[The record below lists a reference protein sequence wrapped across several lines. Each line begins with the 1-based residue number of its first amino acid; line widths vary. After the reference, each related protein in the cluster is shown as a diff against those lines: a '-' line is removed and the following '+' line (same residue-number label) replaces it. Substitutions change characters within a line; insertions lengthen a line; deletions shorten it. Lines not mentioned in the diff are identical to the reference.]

1 MPATPGTGYD
11 AALAGRLLIW
21 STVPG
26 APLLPSSIAT
36 TAFDD
41 WPAEVTNPC
50 PYSVIATSGSSALDV
65 PGVESPSVVT
75 TPSYCE
81 PWSRFISTRVCCR
94 PPHDTRSWK
103 ATSAYEESPPAATC
117 GSPAETSAQP
127 DTDGTSACSST
138 TLGAVP
144 HTRREYTWPPS
155 PQVTIATPSPAV
167 ATCGTPAPVPA
178 SSAGVTFSG
187 APSTAQAPL

>member
-11 AALAGRLLIW
+11 GALAGRLSIW

-36 TAFDD
+36 TASDGC
-41 WPAEVTNPC
+41 PTEVTNPC

-65 PGVESPSVVT
+65 PGLDSPSVVT
-75 TPSYCE
+75 APSYCE
-81 PWSRFISTRVCCR
+81 PCSRFMSTRVCSR
-94 PPHDTRSWK
+94 PPHDTSSWK
-103 ATSAYEESPPAATC
+103 ATSAYEESPPALTC
-117 GSPAETSAQP
+117 GSPADTSPQP

-138 TLGAVP
+138 MLGAVP
-144 HTRREYTWPPS
+144 HTRREYTCPVS

-167 ATCGTPAPVPA
+167 ATAARPCRCPRRRRG
-178 SSAGVTFSG
+178 
-187 APSTAQAPL
+187 